1 VPLPQLR
8 RVRWAVR
15 ATLTL
20 GVAASVVANI
30 LHAQDNPI
38 SQAIAAWPPLALLL
52 TVELISR
59 VPVHR
64 RSLAV
69 ARLAATATIAGIAAW
84 VSYWH
89 MAGVAARYG
98 ETGASPYLLPLS
110 VDGLIVVASICLVE
124 LGGRISAVETAPTP
138 ARVGTPL
145 AVSPRHAA
153 REPVHAP
160 APEPAPAPSPRPDP
174 APEPVGV
181 PATAAAASLPA
192 PLTRTGANGSG
203 VRPTDAPG
211 ARLAAVLGAPGQR
224 SNGKRASAAG
234 GDRKPVRSTTGPGS
248 ESRKARTNGH
258 KPAVKSS
265 ARPRRPVAETA
276 ALAAA
281 IEADRPTASE
291 AEVAR
296 ELGITTARL
305 RAVRRQARD
314 LDLAA

>member
-1 VPLPQLR
+1 MPLPQLR

-20 GVAASVVANI
+20 GVAASVVANV

-69 ARLAATATIAGIAAW
+69 ARWVATATIAGIAAW

-89 MAGVAARYG
+89 MVGVAARYG

-124 LGGRISAVETAPTP
+124 LGGRISAAQAEQAARTQLAAPAEQPQQAAGATGSTP
-138 ARVGTPL
+138 ARRTTRATPTTPVATSTTTAEPTPPVVPTGVTAEAGT
-145 AVSPRHAA
+145 A
-153 REPVHAP
+153 RTGLVTGPTRSDRSDGTAEAAP
-160 APEPAPAPSPRPDP
+160 ASTRKRAPA
-174 APEPVGV
+174 
-181 PATAAAASLPA
+181 
-192 PLTRTGANGSG
+192 SG
-203 VRPTDAPG
+203 
-211 ARLAAVLGAPGQR
+211 
-224 SNGKRASAAG
+224 
-234 GDRKPVRSTTGPGS
+234 RST
-248 ESRKARTNGH
+248 
-258 KPAVKSS
+258 KS
-265 ARPRRPVAETA
+265 APRPRRPITETA
-276 ALAAA
+276 ALAAEIQA
-281 IEADRPTASE
+281 NRPEASDAD
-291 AEVAR
+291 VAQ

-305 RAVRRQARD
+305 RAIRREVRE
-314 LDLAA
+314 LEPAA